1 MGDPM
6 SGPTARQPH
15 HARPAIRRGRAPRS
29 GAFNSARL
37 AVPAPP
43 APVVARARLFA
54 RLDASVAGP
63 VTAVTA
69 PAGSGKTTLL
79 ASWLDAAAP
88 AESVAWL
95 SVDEGDNS
103 PARLW
108 RYLFATLVPNGHPP
122 ALPADRH
129 ALADMAH
136 ALAERLPPTILVLD
150 DAHCL
155 TDPALVASVAALV
168 REPSPVRL
176 VWCGRSRP
184 PHPLSRLRLSGELTD
199 VTVDDLAFTRS
210 EAHELARLLGAAVPD
225 REVRALLARTEGWAV
240 GLTLALRSRAGGTGD
255 LEPDV
260 ADYFRDAV
268 LASQPDHALTFL
280 LRTSVLERLTAATAD
295 AVTGRRD
302 GGPVIDGLVRAGVF
316 LRAEREPDM
325 YRFHPMFH
333 DFLRREAAAAYGGDV
348 ADMHLRAARWYAANG
363 ESVAAARHAIA
374 GRRST
379 YAAGLLAGP
388 AAARVYGPER
398 DAVVALID
406 QIPSGEG
413 AADPHVAAAHALA
426 ALCRREDD
434 VAAAH
439 ASRARDLLVA
449 LPADDRSDTAAV
461 LDMVDSA
468 SARRRGELSTSD
480 PVDARDPG
488 LRAVALLHG
497 ALARMWA
504 GQAASAA
511 ESLDAAAA
519 AAREAGLDLSLTD
532 ALSHAALLHAAR
544 GQLREG
550 GVKAREAAQIAA
562 RRGWTHSMQ
571 TACAFVAMSVVHWQ
585 RGDLD
590 GAGVHLA
597 VAGAACRRDPE
608 PTTAVAL
615 ELTGARIRLASGDVA
630 GAGQALATARQVP
643 GTTAHPLLTDWVA
656 LVAAEVDVAAGNP
669 EAALAGLAGLLAQD
683 GPLRGGA
690 LVAAARAHLALRR
703 PAAARDLLRP
713 AASVGDIGV
722 RVDAWLLDALAAD
735 RLGHDGAVSIG
746 VAEALTLA
754 APEGLMRPFLA
765 AGADLRDVL
774 GRHHDLMQRADGFG
788 ERVLAV
794 LDPDAE
800 APRLV
805 EPITDRESVV
815 VRYLP
820 TLLTTTDI
828 ARELYVSTNT
838 VKSHLKSLYRKLGVG
853 NRRDAVYAARRLGLL

>member
-1 MGDPM
+1 M
-6 SGPTARQPH
+6 SGPVSRQPH
-15 HARPAIRRGRAPRS
+15 HARPAIRRGRAPRA
-29 GAFNSARL
+29 GAFNSARV
-37 AVPAPP
+37 AVPAP
-43 APVVARARLFA
+43 AVPVVARPRLFA

-69 PAGSGKTTLL
+69 PAGSGKSTLL
-79 ASWLDAAAP
+79 ASWLEAAAP

-95 SVDEGDNS
+95 SMDEGDNN
-103 PARLW
+103 PVRLW
-108 RYLFATLVPNGHPP
+108 RYLFAALAPTGHPP
-122 ALPADRH
+122 VVPADRH
-129 ALADMAH
+129 ALADLAH

-155 TDPALVASVAALV
+155 TDPAAVASVAALV

-176 VWCGRSRP
+176 VWCGRARP
-184 PHPLSRLRLSGELTD
+184 PYPLSRLRLSGELTD
-199 VTVDDLAFTRS
+199 VTVDDLAFTRA
-210 EAHELARLLGAAVPD
+210 EAHELARLLGAPLPD
-225 REVRALLARTEGWAV
+225 HEVRALLARTEGWAV
-240 GLTLALRSRAGGTGD
+240 GLTLALRARAGGAGD
-255 LEPDV
+255 PEPDI

-268 LASQPDHALTFL
+268 LATQSADALTFL
-280 LRTSVLERLTAATAD
+280 LRTSVLDRLTAATAD

-302 GGPVIDGLVRAGVF
+302 GGPLIDGLVRAGVF
-316 LRAEREPDM
+316 LRAERDSHTF
-325 YRFHPMFH
+325 RFHPMFR
-333 DFLRREAAAAYGGDV
+333 DFLRREAAATFGGDV
-348 ADMHLRAARWYAANG
+348 ADMHLRAARWYATNG
-363 ESVAAARHAIA
+363 ESVTAARHAIA

-398 DAVVALID
+398 DAVVALLD
-406 QIPSGEG
+406 QIPSGDG
-413 AADPHVAAAHALA
+413 TADPHVAAAHALA

-434 VAAAH
+434 AAAQH

-449 LPADDRSDTAAV
+449 LPPDDRSRTRAV
-461 LDMVDSA
+461 LDMVDSVA
-468 SARRRGELSTSD
+468 ARRRGELSTSD
-480 PVDARDPG
+480 SIDVPDPD
-488 LRAVALLHG
+488 LRAIALLHE
-497 ALARMWA
+497 ALARMW
-504 GQAASAA
+504 GGEAASAA

-519 AAREAGLDLSLTD
+519 AARGAGLDLSLID

-544 GQLREG
+544 GHLGEAG
-550 GVKAREAAQIAA
+550 LKAREAVQIAA
-562 RRGWTHSMQ
+562 RCGWTHSMQ
-571 TACAFVAMSVVHWQ
+571 TACAFVALSVVHWQ

-590 GAGVHLA
+590 GAAVHLD
-597 VAGAACRRDPE
+597 VAGVACRRDPE
-608 PTTAVAL
+608 PTTALAL
-615 ELTGARIRLASGDVA
+615 EVTRARIRLASGDVA
-630 GAGQALATARQVP
+630 CAGRALAAARQVR
-643 GTTAHPLLTDWVA
+643 GATAHPLLNDWTA
-656 LVAAEVDVAAGNP
+656 LVTAEVDVAAGRP
-669 EAALAGLAGLLAQD
+669 EAALDGLVGLLAHD
-683 GPLRGGA
+683 GPLHGGA
-690 LVAAARAHLALRR
+690 RVAAARAQLALHR

-713 AASVGDIGV
+713 AAAGGNVGV

-765 AGADLRDVL
+765 AGADLREVL
-774 GRHHDLMQRADGFG
+774 GRHHDLVLRANGFG
-788 ERVLAV
+788 ERVLAL

-800 APRLV
+800 TPRLV

>member
-1 MGDPM
+1 
-6 SGPTARQPH
+6 
-15 HARPAIRRGRAPRS
+15 
-29 GAFNSARL
+29 
-37 AVPAPP
+37 
-43 APVVARARLFA
+43 
-54 RLDASVAGP
+54 
-63 VTAVTA
+63 
-69 PAGSGKTTLL
+69 
-79 ASWLDAAAP
+79 
-88 AESVAWL
+88 
-95 SVDEGDNS
+95 
-103 PARLW
+103 
-108 RYLFATLVPNGHPP
+108 
-122 ALPADRH
+122 
-129 ALADMAH
+129 
-136 ALAERLPPTILVLD
+136 
-150 DAHCL
+150 
-155 TDPALVASVAALV
+155 
-168 REPSPVRL
+168 
-176 VWCGRSRP
+176 
-184 PHPLSRLRLSGELTD
+184 
-199 VTVDDLAFTRS
+199 
-210 EAHELARLLGAAVPD
+210 
-225 REVRALLARTEGWAV
+225 
-240 GLTLALRSRAGGTGD
+240 
-255 LEPDV
+255 
-260 ADYFRDAV
+260 
-268 LASQPDHALTFL
+268 
-280 LRTSVLERLTAATAD
+280 
-295 AVTGRRD
+295 
-302 GGPVIDGLVRAGVF
+302 
-316 LRAEREPDM
+316 
-325 YRFHPMFH
+325 
-333 DFLRREAAAAYGGDV
+333 
-348 ADMHLRAARWYAANG
+348 
-363 ESVAAARHAIA
+363 
-374 GRRST
+374 
-379 YAAGLLAGP
+379 
-388 AAARVYGPER
+388 
-398 DAVVALID
+398 
-406 QIPSGEG
+406 
-413 AADPHVAAAHALA
+413 
-426 ALCRREDD
+426 
-434 VAAAH
+434 
-439 ASRARDLLVA
+439 
-449 LPADDRSDTAAV
+449 
-461 LDMVDSA
+461 
-468 SARRRGELSTSD
+468 
-480 PVDARDPG
+480 
-488 LRAVALLHG
+488 
-497 ALARMWA
+497 
-504 GQAASAA
+504 
-511 ESLDAAAA
+511 
-519 AAREAGLDLSLTD
+519 
-532 ALSHAALLHAAR
+532 
-544 GQLREG
+544 
-550 GVKAREAAQIAA
+550 
-562 RRGWTHSMQ
+562 
-571 TACAFVAMSVVHWQ
+571 MSVVHWQ